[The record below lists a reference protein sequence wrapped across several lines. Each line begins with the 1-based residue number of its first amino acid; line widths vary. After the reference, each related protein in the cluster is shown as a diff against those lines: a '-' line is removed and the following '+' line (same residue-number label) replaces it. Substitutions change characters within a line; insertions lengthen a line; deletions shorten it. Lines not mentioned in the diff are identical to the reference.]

1 MKIKNT
7 YLYQILLV
15 FFLIRQL
22 FWGRILWTDSIQS
35 NFLRIANFS
44 LIAIFV
50 LGFFIYFLEMYVSKD
65 YFYYCIVI
73 PIIMVILFLSA
84 IKISNFDILLTIL
97 LVLLAKDVDY
107 YKIVKTYFITMCI
120 ICAFVIVSSY
130 VGITVDWIVNFTYG
144 TGHSMGFNHPNNLGV
159 IILSIVASWLYLYP
173 NVKFPLLFG
182 VPTIAGLII
191 WKIAAARTSAILL
204 LAIPWLIFLFKST
217 KKFNFQNIL
226 KWEFWIVI
234 LAFLLSIYLMY
245 RIGLR
250 GSMNNF
256 ESRFNMP
263 YILYNQYGINLFG
276 SKLPLVGSREALQY
290 KVQSIILDNAYLRV
304 LLINGI
310 LTTLIIIDLYAVLI
324 NNAYKSKKYILLII
338 IVLFIVEGFM
348 EQFFLYAE
356 FNFTILA
363 TFANLNSLG
372 LKDRKV

>member
-107 YKIVKTYFITMCI
+107 YKIVNTYFITMCI

-217 KKFNFQNIL
+217 KKFNSQNIL

-310 LTTLIIIDLYAVLI
+310 LTTLIIIGLYAVLI

-363 TFANLNSLG
+363 TFANLNSSG

>member
-107 YKIVKTYFITMCI
+107 YKIVNTYFITMCI

-310 LTTLIIIDLYAVLI
+310 LTTLIIIGLYAVLI

-363 TFANLNSLG
+363 TFANLNSSG

>member
-1 MKIKNT
+1 
-7 YLYQILLV
+7 
-15 FFLIRQL
+15 
-22 FWGRILWTDSIQS
+22 
-35 NFLRIANFS
+35 
-44 LIAIFV
+44 
-50 LGFFIYFLEMYVSKD
+50 
-65 YFYYCIVI
+65 
-73 PIIMVILFLSA
+73 
-84 IKISNFDILLTIL
+84 
-97 LVLLAKDVDY
+97 
-107 YKIVKTYFITMCI
+107 MCI

-310 LTTLIIIDLYAVLI
+310 LTTLIIIGLYAVLI

-363 TFANLNSLG
+363 TFANLNSSG

>member
-1 MKIKNT
+1 
-7 YLYQILLV
+7 
-15 FFLIRQL
+15 
-22 FWGRILWTDSIQS
+22 
-35 NFLRIANFS
+35 
-44 LIAIFV
+44 
-50 LGFFIYFLEMYVSKD
+50 MYVSKD

-107 YKIVKTYFITMCI
+107 YKIVNTYFITMCI

-217 KKFNFQNIL
+217 KKFNSQNIL

-310 LTTLIIIDLYAVLI
+310 LTTLIIIGLYAVLI

-363 TFANLNSLG
+363 TFANLNSSG